1 MLKGG
6 FIVGG
11 VSWEEELVFG
21 DICQFTK
28 FGGDILR
35 FITSYDQVFLK
46 CFEVF
51 VEFIVVCDQTSEA
64 KCLAVN
70 NTFLHEGGWKD
81 LACKRVHIS
90 VGFTNRVLS
99 RRPLLLLR

>member
-11 VSWEEELVFG
+11 VSWEEELVLG

-35 FITSYDQVFLK
+35 FITSYD
-46 CFEVF
+46 
-51 VEFIVVCDQTSEA
+51 
-64 KCLAVN
+64 
-70 NTFLHEGGWKD
+70 
-81 LACKRVHIS
+81 
-90 VGFTNRVLS
+90 
-99 RRPLLLLR
+99 

>member
-11 VSWEEELVFG
+11 VSWEEELVLA

-35 FITSYDQVFLK
+35 FITSYD
-46 CFEVF
+46 
-51 VEFIVVCDQTSEA
+51 
-64 KCLAVN
+64 
-70 NTFLHEGGWKD
+70 
-81 LACKRVHIS
+81 
-90 VGFTNRVLS
+90 
-99 RRPLLLLR
+99 